1 MNKETIKHNEQ
12 FLKAL
17 ADLNPSQRKA
27 VEQIDGPVLVIAGPG
42 TGKTQILAARIGTI
56 LLNTDTQAHNILC
69 LTYTDAGAIAMRKR
83 LFEFIG
89 PDAYRVNIHTFH
101 SFCNDI
107 IQENLTRFGKLNL
120 EAISDLEKIDLFR
133 KLIHNLKAGNPLKR
147 YRGDVYYE
155 IKRLMELFSI
165 MKKENWSA
173 ELIQEKADAY
183 IEDIKNAEED
193 SEYHKKFRYQ
203 SNRKENKKGDFKPA
217 FQDEV
222 DKIELLKAAAAEFN
236 NYSELMKQAARYDFD
251 DMITWILQAFQ
262 TDENFLL
269 NYQERFHYFLIDEFQ
284 DTSGSQNELIRL
296 LVNYWE
302 EPNVFVVGDDDQSI
316 FRFQGASVENLINYT
331 KWYPQTLA
339 TIMLENNYRST
350 QNILDLAKSLIDI
363 NKERIQMPG
372 LSKDLIA
379 SHKDYKDLNIEPA
392 IIEYENPIAEF
403 ADITEQVAQLIF
415 EQKIAPKEIAIIY
428 KEHQAGEELARFFQE
443 KNIPVTT
450 KKKVN
455 ILTIPFAQ
463 KILNIL
469 RYIALETDIPYS
481 GDEILFQILHYDFFN
496 INPIDV
502 AKITVAVNQH
512 NYRNSKDK
520 TAIRRLL
527 NELNTKQSDMF
538 EPASTAAMKTLSTDL
553 EYYIKESVNITL
565 QNLFE
570 KIITRGGILAY
581 ILKSNE
587 KTWYMQVLSSLFN
600 FLKEESRKNPSLGL
614 KDFIEKI
621 DLLKENDLSLELNKI
636 LFNENGVNFLTCH
649 GSKGLE
655 FEYVFLMGA
664 NKGVWEGKRGRSNS
678 YKIPDTLFQSA
689 TEGEKQEE
697 LRRLFYVA
705 ITRAKAHLQIS
716 YVSQDLKNKPIER
729 SLFVSEIISSANLKE
744 QNKTVPANELVD
756 FFSLNFNNE
765 DAPVSTSAIDHEW
778 VKSRLANYSL
788 SVTHLNNYLSCP
800 LKYYFQNL
808 VQVPNGKNETMTFG
822 SAIHWALEKYFR
834 PLQDGE
840 EFPDQ
845 SQLIND
851 FDWYML
857 KNREAFTKEQFERRT
872 EYGHT
877 IIPAYYK
884 RYINHWHK
892 IVALEKKIDHVEVN
906 GIPIKGMIDKLEF
919 FGRDV
924 NVVDYKTGSY
934 ENAKKK
940 MEGPTEKDPI
950 GGDYWRQAVFY
961 KILIDNYKV
970 NDWNVISTEFDF
982 VEPVKEVYTKSKI
995 MILPQ
1000 DVAFVTKQIETVYGK
1015 IMNQEFNTGC
1025 GKKDC
1030 NWCNFVKHNFED
1042 ATFEIP
1048 QQEEAED

>member
-1 MNKETIKHNEQ
+1 MNKDTIKNNTQ

-17 ADLNPSQRKA
+17 ADLNPSQKKA

-133 KLIHNLKAGNPLKR
+133 KLIHKLKEGNPLKR

-165 MKKENWSA
+165 MKRENWTA
-173 ELIQEKADAY
+173 KLINEKADEY
-183 IEDIKNAEED
+183 IESIKYAEED
-193 SEYHKKFRYQ
+193 SDLYKKFRYLT
-203 SNRKENKKGDFKPA
+203 NRKENKKGDFKPA
-217 FQDEV
+217 FQEEV
-222 DKIELLKAAAAEFN
+222 EKIDLLKAAAAEFD

-251 DMITWILQAFQ
+251 DMITWILKAFQ

-284 DTSGSQNELIRL
+284 DTSGSQNELIKL
-296 LVNYWE
+296 LVNYWD

-316 FRFQGASVENLINYT
+316 FRFQGANIENLINYT
-331 KWYPQTLA
+331 QWYPKTLC

-350 QNILDLAKSLIDI
+350 QNILDVSKNLIGF

-372 LSKDLIA
+372 LSKELIS
-379 SHKDYKDLNIEPA
+379 SHEDYKNLNIAPE
-392 IIEYENPIAEF
+392 IIEYQNPIAEF
-403 ADITEQVAQLIF
+403 ADITAQVADLI
-415 EQKIAPKEIAIIY
+415 QNKNIAPKEIAVIY
-428 KEHQAGEELARFFQE
+428 KEHQSGEDLARFFQE

-455 ILTIPFAQ
+455 ILHIPFAQ
-463 KILNIL
+463 KILNLL
-469 RYIALETDIPYS
+469 RYIAAETDIPYS
-481 GDEILFQILHYDFFN
+481 GDEILFQILHYDFFD
-496 INPIDV
+496 INPIDI

-512 NYRNSKDK
+512 NYRNNKDK
-520 TAIRRLL
+520 TSIRRLL
-527 NELNTKQSDMF
+527 NELNSKQADMF
-538 EPASTAAMKTLSTDL
+538 EPASTAAMRTLSTDI

-600 FLKEESRKNPSLGL
+600 FLKEESRKNPDVGL

-655 FEYVFLMGA
+655 FEYVFLIGA
-664 NKGVWEGKRGRSNS
+664 NKNVWEGKRKKSNT
-678 YKIPDTLFQSA
+678 YKLPNTLFQS
-689 TEGEKQEE
+689 TSDGSDQEE

-705 ITRAKAHLQIS
+705 ITRAKSHLQIS
-716 YVSQDLKNKPIER
+716 YVAQDLKNKPIER
-729 SLFVSEIISSANLKE
+729 SLFISEIISSANLKE
-744 QNKTVPANELVD
+744 QNKTVDGNQLMD
-756 FFSLNFNNE
+756 FFALNFNNE
-765 DAPVSTSAIDHEW
+765 DAPVTTSAIDHEW

-800 LKYYFQNL
+800 LKFYFQNL

-834 PLQDGE
+834 PLQDGD

-845 SQLIND
+845 SQLISD
-851 FDWYML
+851 FDWYMV

-872 EYGHT
+872 EYGHK
-877 IIPAYYK
+877 IIPAYYN
-884 RYINHWHK
+884 RYINYWHK
-892 IVALEKKIDHVEVN
+892 IVALEKKIDNVEVN

-940 MEGPTEKDPI
+940 MDGPTEKDPN

-982 VEPVKEVYTKSKI
+982 VEPVKDVYTKSKI
-995 MILPQ
+995 MILPEH
-1000 DVAFVTKQIETVYGK
+1000 VAIVTKQIETVYGK

-1030 NWCNFVKHNFED
+1030 SWCNFVKHNFED

-1048 QQEEAED
+1048 AAEEEE